1 MRRFSWLLLGG
12 VLLPFTAGAQPIEGL
27 YVSGGAGANLLMN
40 QPLTPSPALGGLGG
54 GNLQYNA
61 GAAFEGSVGYGFGN
75 GFRLELEGDEMMNS
89 LSARAGALLPST
101 VSGSTQD
108 YGFMANALFD
118 LDIGSRYVF
127 PYFGVGLGYQWTNF
141 GNLRVT
147 TPAAGSDFT
156 GNGTAGSLA
165 GQGIVGL
172 AFPVPHVPG
181 LSITTEYRFLG
192 LIGPEHFGATLGPI
206 GGAGRA
212 IGTQEVSD
220 NLNQMFMVGLRYAF
234 SVKPP
239 PPITPAAAS
248 PPPAAPAPAPA
259 RTYLVFFDWDRA
271 DLSDRARQ
279 IIAEAAANAAH
290 IAETRITVNG
300 YTDRSGSATANQAL
314 SLRRANAVAAELV
327 RDGVAKDTIT
337 IKGFGETHPL
347 VATAAG
353 VREPQNRRVEIII
366 GNEAEDAKKPQT

>member
-1 MRRFSWLLLGG
+1 MRRRLWLLLGG
-12 VLLPFTAGAQPIEGL
+12 LLLPCAASAQPIEGL

-40 QPLTPSPALGGLGG
+40 QPLTPSPALGALGG

-61 GAAFEGSVGYGFGN
+61 GPAFEGSVGYAFGN
-75 GFRLELEGDEMMNS
+75 GFRLELEGDEMMNT
-89 LSARAGALLPST
+89 LSARGGAALPST

-108 YGFMANALFD
+108 YGAMANALFD

-141 GNLRVT
+141 GNLRVG
-147 TPAAGSDFT
+147 TPAAGSEFT
-156 GNGTAGSLA
+156 DNGTAGSLA
-165 GQGIVGL
+165 GQGIVGVS
-172 AFPVPHVPG
+172 FPVPGVPG

-206 GGAGRA
+206 GGAGHA

-239 PPITPAAAS
+239 PAPIPASAS
-248 PPPAAPAPAPA
+248 QAPAAPAPAPM
-259 RTYLVFFDWDRA
+259 RSYLVFFDWDRA
-271 DLSDRARQ
+271 DLSDRAKE
-279 IIAEAAANAAH
+279 IVAEAAASAAH
-290 IAETRITVNG
+290 VADTRIAVNG
-300 YTDRSGSATANQAL
+300 YADRSGNAAANQAL
-314 SLRRANAVAAELV
+314 SRRRAEAVAAELV
-327 RDGVAKDTIT
+327 RDGVAKDVIV
-337 IKGFGETHPL
+337 IKGFGESHPL
-347 VATAAG
+347 VATAPG

-366 GNEAEDAKKPQT
+366 GADGADAQKPQT